1 MDNRILPIVPDRTK
15 PVFVGETVRITV
27 KDKTMLERYKIAC
40 SDCKQFLSGVIQQEG
55 TFVAALLTN
64 ARFVNS
70 HNGPYVVGT
79 AVERVKITEFVRGKT
94 IFSMDA
100 GLYEPYPYEEYTIN
114 DKIEELVEW
123 VNSCK
128 ADLLEDKE
136 MEKQYEDVPDMPV
149 ADVHGWI
156 NRYGKRF
163 VVNDDQA
170 ELYLETQTVMRL
182 NRMASII
189 QACQLYNEEANKFHE
204 QVEDE
209 MREAQK
215 EYYLREEL
223 KVINSELYGDADDVS
238 ELEEMIGACKAPEE
252 VLDKLKQELR
262 KMANMAPSSPESF
275 VARNWIETVASM
287 PWGVTTEDNLSIDR
301 AREVLENDHY
311 GLDKVKQRILEFLSI
326 HKLVGNKNGNILCLY
341 GPPGTGKTS
350 VAKSIAHA
358 LGREYVR
365 ISLGG
370 MHDEAEIRGHRR
382 TYIGSMAGKIIMG
395 IKKAGTVNPV
405 FLMDEVDKLSN
416 DYKGDPASALL
427 EVLDPEQNKAFYDNY
442 LEVPFDLSKVLFI
455 TTANNIGQIAKP
467 LLDRME
473 LIELT
478 GYTVEEKEQIALR
491 HLLPKQIK
499 EHGMPEGTV
508 KLTPEALRL
517 LIDGYTREAGVRAL
531 EQNIAALCRKVAV
544 AFGDDAIQEVTLD
557 EDKVRAHLGLARYEH
572 RAFRRTDA
580 VGCVVGLAWTEMGGE
595 TMDLEAVLMPNKGGL
610 RLTGNLGK
618 VMRESATT
626 AYSYVKSHAAE
637 LGIEPDKFEYEL
649 HIHAPEGAVP
659 KDGPSAGCAL
669 TCLIVS
675 ALTGRKIRSDRA
687 LTGEVSLTGR
697 VMAIGGLKEKSLG
710 ALRDGI
716 TTVLVPESNRPDVEE
731 LPKTIK
737 DKVTYIYNT
746 HIDGVL
752 REMFV

>member
-1 MDNRILPIVPDRTK
+1 
-15 PVFVGETVRITV
+15 
-27 KDKTMLERYKIAC
+27 
-40 SDCKQFLSGVIQQEG
+40 
-55 TFVAALLTN
+55 
-64 ARFVNS
+64 
-70 HNGPYVVGT
+70 
-79 AVERVKITEFVRGKT
+79 
-94 IFSMDA
+94 
-100 GLYEPYPYEEYTIN
+100 
-114 DKIEELVEW
+114 
-123 VNSCK
+123 
-128 ADLLEDKE
+128 
-136 MEKQYEDVPDMPV
+136 MPS

-156 NRYGKRF
+156 NRYGRRF
-163 VVNDDQA
+163 VVNNDYE
-170 ELYLETQTVMRL
+170 ELYLITNTEERL
-182 NRMASII
+182 RKMTDVIR
-189 QACQLYNEEANKFHE
+189 ACQMYNEEANKFHE

-223 KVINSELYGDADDVS
+223 KVINGELYGDADDIA
-238 ELEEMIGACKAPEE
+238 ELEDLIEDCHAPEE
-252 VLDKLKQELR
+252 VLDKLRGELR
-262 KMANMAPSSPESF
+262 KMVNMAPASPESF

-287 PWGVTTEDNLSIDR
+287 PWGVTTTDNLSIEN
-301 AREVLENDHY
+301 ARTILENDHY
-311 GLDKVKQRILEFLSI
+311 GLEKVKQRILEFLSI
-326 HKLVGNKNGNILCLY
+326 HKMVGNKNGNILCLY
-341 GPPGTGKTS
+341 GPPGVGKTS

-382 TYIGSMAGKIIMG
+382 TYIGSMAGKIITG

-455 TTANNIGQIAKP
+455 TTANNIGEIAKP

-473 LIELT
+473 MIELT
-478 GYTVEEKEQIALR
+478 GYTFEEKEQIALR
-491 HLLPKQIK
+491 HLLPKQIR
-499 EHGMPEGTV
+499 EHGMEEGTV
-508 KLTPEALRL
+508 RLTDGALRL
-517 LIDGYTREAGVRAL
+517 LIDGYTREAGVRGL
-531 EQNIAALCRKVAV
+531 EQQIASLCRKVAV
-544 AFGDDAIQEVTLD
+544 SFGDKAIEPVTLD
-557 EDKVRAHLGLARYEH
+557 EKDVRAHLGMARYEH
-572 RAFRRTDA
+572 RAYERQDA
-580 VGCVVGLAWTEMGGE
+580 VGCVVGLAWTELGGE

-626 AYSYVKSHAAE
+626 AYSYVKSHAEA
-637 LGIEPDKFEYEL
+637 LGIAPEKFEREL

-669 TCLIVS
+669 VCLIVS
-675 ALTGRKIRSDRA
+675 ALTDRKLRSDRA

-716 TTVLVPESNRPDVEE
+716 TTILVPEANRPDVEE
-731 LPKTIK
+731 LPKTIR

-746 HIDGVL
+746 RIEGVL
-752 REMFV
+752 QEMFA

>member
-1 MDNRILPIVPDRTK
+1 MDELLIPIVPERTA
-15 PVFVGETVRITV
+15 PIYIGETVRIEV
-27 KDKTMLERYKIAC
+27 KDKTTLERYKIAC
-40 SDCKQFLSGVIQQEG
+40 NICKQFLSGVISVEG
-55 TFVAALLTN
+55 EFVAARLVN
-64 ARFVNS
+64 VRFHNS

-79 AVERVKITEFVRGKT
+79 AVERVKITRLMRGKN
-94 IFSMDA
+94 
-100 GLYEPYPYEEYTIN
+100 LYSVDYAEVCAYPYEEYTI
-114 DKIEELVEW
+114 DDQIEELVQW

-128 ADLLEDKE
+128 ADLLSDEELGK
-136 MEKQYEDVPDMPV
+136 KYGDVPDLTV
-149 ADVHGWI
+149 DNVHEWI
-156 NRYGKRF
+156 NRYCRRF
-163 VVNDDQA
+163 IVRDDDVD
-170 ELYLETQTVMRL
+170 LYLITDTVARL
-182 NRMASII
+182 RCAANVL
-189 QACQLYNEEANKFHE
+189 QAAALYYEEANKFHE
-204 QVEDE
+204 KVEDE
-209 MREAQK
+209 MRDAQRD
-215 EYYLREEL
+215 YYLREEL
-223 KVINSELYGDADDVS
+223 KVINNELYGDADDYS
-238 ELEEMIGACKAPEE
+238 ELEEQIDACQAPAD
-252 VLDKLKQELR
+252 VIDKLKSELR
-262 KMANMAPSSPESF
+262 KMVNMAPASPESF

-287 PWGVTTEDNLSIDR
+287 PWGVQTTDNLSIDA
-301 AREVLENDHY
+301 AREILENDHY
-311 GLDKVKQRILEFLSI
+311 GLEKVKQRILEFLSI
-326 HKLVGNKNGNILCLY
+326 HKLVGNKNGSILCLY
-341 GPPGTGKTS
+341 GPPGVGKTS

-473 LIELT
+473 MIELT
-478 GYTVEEKEQIALR
+478 GYTVEEKEQIAWR
-491 HLLPKQIK
+491 HLVPKQVR
-499 EHGMPEGTV
+499 EHGMPEGSV
-508 KLTPEALRL
+508 RITPDAMRL

-531 EQNIAALCRKVAV
+531 EQNIASLCRKVAV
-544 AFGDDAIQEVTLD
+544 SFGDKSIEAVTLD
-557 EDKVRAHLGLARYEH
+557 ADAVRKHLGLARYEH
-572 RAFRRTDA
+572 RVHRREDT
-580 VGCVVGLAWTEMGGE
+580 VGCVTGLAWTELGGE
-595 TMDLEAVLMPNKGGL
+595 TMDLEAVLMPNKGNL

-618 VMRESATT
+618 VMRESALA
-626 AYSYVKSHAAE
+626 AYGYVKSHAAE
-637 LGIEPDKFEYEL
+637 LGIDPAKFEQEL

-675 ALTGRKIRSDRA
+675 VMTGRKIRCDRA

-716 TTVLVPESNRPDVEE
+716 RVVLVPEENRADVED
-731 LPKTIK
+731 LPATIREK
-737 DKVTYIYNT
+737 IRYIYNT
-746 HIDGVL
+746 DVKGVL
-752 REMFV
+752 EEMLL